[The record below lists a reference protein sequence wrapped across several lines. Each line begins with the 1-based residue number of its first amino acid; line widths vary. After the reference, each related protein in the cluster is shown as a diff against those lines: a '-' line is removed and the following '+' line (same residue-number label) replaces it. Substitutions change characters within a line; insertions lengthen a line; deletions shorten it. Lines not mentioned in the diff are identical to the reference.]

1 MILRPPRSTRTDT
14 LVPYTTLFRSL
25 GEGALAWLSG
35 DTMAR
40 LSAWLMASG
49 LSEGPVFRR
58 IHVLTS
64 PPDPAGQRVVRPYI
78 GAKSLPRQGVVALL
92 RRRVLEAL
100 DPGHVPLEPGTLGHT
115 LRGLRDTRPR
125 VGLTQAPF
133 R

>member
-40 LSAWLMASG
+40 LSAWLLASG

-58 IHVLTS
+58 INVLAS
-64 PPDPAGQRVVRPYI
+64 PSDPAGQRVVRHYI
-78 GAKSLPRQGVVALL
+78 GAKSLTRQGVVALL
-92 RRRVLEAL
+92 RPRVPEAI
-100 DPGHVPLEPGTLGHT
+100 DPGPVAPDPGSGGDH
-115 LRGLRDTRPR
+115 RPDR
-125 VGLTQAPF
+125 RRAGKKG
-133 R
+133 